1 MNTCC
6 DIAALRT
13 AYDEKSLFP
22 AYIREFEQKMKQY
35 HTQALSNAQVGNMVG
50 CYVYLTTHSD
60 IPIRHRGMQFVR
72 FYKWP
77 IVQNTGAPTT
87 HDKPGS
93 LTCPVYS
100 TDTWEHFSRK
110 EPVHISFL

>member
-35 HTQALSNAQVGNMVG
+35 HTQALSNAQV
-50 CYVYLTTHSD
+50 SR
-60 IPIRHRGMQFVR
+60 IPHWCVIYIEGL
-72 FYKWP
+72 
-77 IVQNTGAPTT
+77 VQNYCNLLFKT
-87 HDKPGS
+87 
-93 LTCPVYS
+93 
-100 TDTWEHFSRK
+100 R
-110 EPVHISFL
+110 